1 MKKLK
6 ALFVNSFFYC
16 LAVELVEELLEEL
29 IAWGITN
36 CLTWAITK
44 ALSAIIV
51 VSLTQVVKIF
61 IKKIIKRITYKEG
74 NDKVS
79 KLKEF
84 FKLIFANKGTIA
96 GVGLG
101 VVSVLQ
107 GTGTIDP
114 YSFPPIDINGFNL
127 TPLLYYVF
135 IAIGI
140 ILVSFFPE
148 TWDKFKS
155 RINARKAEK
164 EVKTIEKE
172 AKKEIAEAEKLANQ
186 TQAQA
191 EKAQLKAEEE
201 KKAQEEKEK
210 AEAEHRAK
218 VEAAKAKLLADKQ
231 KSETTGA

>member
-36 CLTWAITK
+36 CLTWVITR

-51 VSLTQVVKIF
+51 VSLTQAVKIV
-61 IKKIIKRITYKEG
+61 IKKIIKSITYKEG

-84 FKLIFANKGTIA
+84 FKWIWANKCTIGGVALGGLTVVSGA
-96 GVGLG
+96 GV
-101 VVSVLQ
+101 
-107 GTGTIDP
+107 IDVN
-114 YSFPPIDINGFNL
+114 SFPELLIGGFNI
-127 TPLLYYVF
+127 TPLLYYGV
-135 IAIGI
+135 IGI
-140 ILVSFFPE
+140 LTIICTFFPE
-148 TWDKFKS
+148 TWEKFVA
-155 RINARKAEK
+155 RINARKSEK
-164 EVKTIEKE
+164 EAKAIEKE
-172 AKKEIAEAEKLANQ
+172 AAKEIAAEEKLANQ
-186 TQAQA
+186 TQAEA

-210 AEAEHRAK
+210 AEALHRAK
-218 VEAAKAKLLADKQ
+218 VDAAKAKMLADKQ

>member
-84 FKLIFANKGTIA
+84 FKWIYANKCTIGGVALGGLTVVSGA
-96 GVGLG
+96 GV
-101 VVSVLQ
+101 
-107 GTGTIDP
+107 IDVN
-114 YSFPPIDINGFNL
+114 SFPELLIGSFNI
-127 TPLLYYVF
+127 TPLLYYG
-135 IAIGI
+135 IIGI
-140 ILVSFFPE
+140 LTIICTFFPE
-148 TWDKFKS
+148 TWEKFIA

-164 EVKTIEKE
+164 ETKAIEKE

-186 TQAQA
+186 TQAEA

-201 KKAQEEKEK
+201 KKAQAEKEK

-218 VEAAKAKLLADKQ
+218 VESAKAKLLADKQ